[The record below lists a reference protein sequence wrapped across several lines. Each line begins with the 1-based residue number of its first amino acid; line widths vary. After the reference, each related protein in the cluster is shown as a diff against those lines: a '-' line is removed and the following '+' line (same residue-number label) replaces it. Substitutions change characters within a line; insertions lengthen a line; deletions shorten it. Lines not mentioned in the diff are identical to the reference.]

1 MLAWLYIFPRTQSC
15 LIGGL
20 GEGEGEGEDRHQ
32 LVAEMDEKIRE
43 LRSVVS
49 DKDAQLEKLKETVR
63 LLQEKVES
71 SHNAVTESDI
81 QTNGNADALNGQEE
95 VLEEVDDNN

>member
-1 MLAWLYIFPRTQSC
+1 MAWPHLFTRTQSC

-20 GEGEGEGEDRHQ
+20 GEDQQE

-43 LRSVVS
+43 LKSVVS
-49 DKDAQLEKLKETVR
+49 DKDDQLEKLKETVR
-63 LLQEKVES
+63 QLQERLES
-71 SHNAVTESDI
+71 NNVVAETDI
-81 QTNGNADALNGQEE
+81 QTNGADARNGQEE

>member
-1 MLAWLYIFPRTQSC
+1 MAWPHLFTRTQSC

-20 GEGEGEGEDRHQ
+20 GEEQQE

-43 LRSVVS
+43 LKSVVS
-49 DKDAQLEKLKETVR
+49 DKDDQLEKLKETVR
-63 LLQEKVES
+63 MLQKKVES
-71 SHNAVTESDI
+71 NSSSNGVTETDI
-81 QTNGNADALNGQEE
+81 QTNGNVDTLPGQEE

>member
-1 MLAWLYIFPRTQSC
+1 MAWPDIFTRTQSC

-20 GEGEGEGEDRHQ
+20 GEGEGEDQHQ

-43 LRSVVS
+43 LKSVVS
-49 DKDAQLEKLKETVR
+49 DKDAQLDALKETVR

-71 SHNAVTESDI
+71 SNNVVTESDI
-81 QTNGNADALNGQEE
+81 QTNGNVDALTGQEE